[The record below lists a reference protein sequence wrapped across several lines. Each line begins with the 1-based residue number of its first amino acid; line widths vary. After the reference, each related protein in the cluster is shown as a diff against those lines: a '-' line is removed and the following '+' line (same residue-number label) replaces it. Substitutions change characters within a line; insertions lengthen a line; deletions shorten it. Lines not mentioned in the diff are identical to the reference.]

1 MRCSSGDSSRLF
13 KELQR
18 ISRRHTNSL
27 ESAGLTFDEN
37 GAMKADESLV
47 TQSVAEGNIRDSLEM
62 IEKFKDDLKKEANL
76 ITINPMNYVD
86 KTMISYPNPVISFSN
101 PYVTSMYS
109 GMMFNGYV

>member
-1 MRCSSGDSSRLF
+1 MDSLSELTHNYNTIISMAAKNSGSSGDSSRLF

-47 TQSVAEGNIRDSLEM
+47 TQSVAEGNIRDSLEL
-62 IEKFKDDLKKEANL
+62 IEMFKDDL
-76 ITINPMNYVD
+76 
-86 KTMISYPNPVISFSN
+86 
-101 PYVTSMYS
+101 
-109 GMMFNGYV
+109 